1 MYNSGFFCPIH
12 VDTFLYISCFAGFG
26 AKKFDVHIFSAVF
39 FWKNVAPRAAIV
51 EIKQFTYVIWTSS
64 KCLLNKLTRIS
75 TLSCSLCS
83 WKNILTFGLDGN
95 FMATKPWCQF
105 HSWEPDQHGGWNW
118 MKLVGFVRIERK
130 LRAAILKMSTRACY
144 WLC

>member
-1 MYNSGFFCPIH
+1 MYNSGFFVRYMSIH
-12 VDTFLYISCFAGFG
+12 SYTFPVSQVLGQRNLMS
-26 AKKFDVHIFSAVF
+26 IFFLPCF

-95 FMATKPWCQF
+95 SMATKPWCQC

-118 MKLVGFVRIERK
+118 MKLVGFVCIERK
-130 LRAAILKMSTRACY
+130 NKGCHSQVRTRASY